1 MESTASK
8 NLEIFNLLADLISKQ
23 DFTNAIISFYYQN
36 HSKFS
41 DSDENKLEY
50 SAIHESFV

>member
-1 MESTASK
+1 MESTSSR
-8 NLEIFNLLADLISKQ
+8 NLQIFSLTADLISKQ
-23 DFTNAIISFYYQN
+23 DFTMAIISFYDEN

-41 DSDENKLEY
+41 DTDENKLEY